1 MATDMLGRK
10 LNPRYRNVGIAS
22 FAELNGYSRSQVWRV
37 INGKRNNPTLLAAWE
52 RYVAEELDFV
62 LAMKKYHRI
71 ERPDRTRA
79 ARRRAELAK
88 RVAARKASNNHL
100 VRRIQTMT
108 H

>member
-1 MATDMLGRK
+1 MTHDMLGRK
-10 LNPRYRNVGIAS
+10 LNPRYRNVGITA
-22 FAELNGYSRSQVWRV
+22 FADLHRYSARHVRRV
-37 INGKRNNPTLLAAWE
+37 IAGKSTNPTLLAAWE